1 MKNTITQ
8 MKNDFS
14 EISTTEKR
22 ISELQNILIETS
34 KTKKKKKDWEKK
46 TPKNIRIEY
55 TKTGN
60 N

>member
-34 KTKKKKKDWEKK
+34 KTKKKKKIGKKKKKHQNRIYKDWE
-46 TPKNIRIEY
+46 
-55 TKTGN
+55 
-60 N
+60 

>member
-1 MKNTITQ
+1 MIFSEI
-8 MKNDFS
+8 DFS

>member
-22 ISELQNILIETS
+22 ISGLQNILIETS
-34 KTKKKKKDWEKK
+34 KTKKKKKIGKK
-46 TPKNIRIEY
+46 KKNIRIEY

>member
-34 KTKKKKKDWEKK
+34 KTKKKKKIGKKKKHQNRIYKDWE
-46 TPKNIRIEY
+46 
-55 TKTGN
+55 
-60 N
+60 